1 MAHSGKNK
9 ARNQTT
15 GNRRGQDDAT
25 WFKKRK
31 LANRARRKVAKAARK
46 RNR

>member
-1 MAHSGKNK
+1 MAHGKNK

-15 GNRRGQDDAT
+15 GNRRGQDNAP
-25 WFKKRK
+25 WLKNRK
-31 LANRARRKVAKAARK
+31 LRDRARTKQAKASRK